1 MAVVA
6 VFNQK
11 GGVGKTTT
19 TLNVAAALVMLERQP
34 ILIDLDPQAHLSLA
48 LGLKGLPTESCI
60 SAYFLRDRPLGELV
74 RQLPNGIRIIP
85 GHPDLAKVDSMLGG
99 VKGVAAK
106 LRTGLN
112 QLGGGNGPVLMD
124 CAPALSVLTLNALFA
139 ADRVL
144 IPVTSDYLA
153 MQGLHRTEIALRVL
167 EKPLGRAIERRM
179 VVTRY
184 AEDKPQCREALAT
197 LKQRYANELTEAK
210 IADDLALAESPA
222 HGMDIF
228 AYAADS
234 TGAHDYRVLTME
246 LLSKGFFE

>member
-19 TLNVAAALVMLERQP
+19 TLNVAAALLMLERQP

-48 LGLKGLPTESCI
+48 LGLKSLPGDVCA
-60 SAYFLRDRPLGELV
+60 SAYFLHDKPLAQLV
-74 RQLPNGIRIIP
+74 RQLPGGLRIIP

-112 QLGGGNGPVLMD
+112 QLGGGNSPVLMD

-144 IPVTSDYLA
+144 IPVTSDFLA

-167 EKPLGRAIERRM
+167 EKPLGRPIERRM

-197 LKQRYANELTEAK
+197 LKQRYQHELTEAK

>member
-19 TLNVAAALVMLERQP
+19 TLNVAAALMLLERQP

-48 LGLKGLPTESCI
+48 LGLKHLPGDACV
-60 SAYFLRDRPLGELV
+60 SAYFLHDKPLSSLV
-74 RQLPNGIRIIP
+74 RQLPSGLRIIS

-106 LRTGLN
+106 LRNGLS
-112 QLGGGNGPVLMD
+112 QLASSDSPVLID

-139 ADRVL
+139 SDRVL

-167 EKPLGRAIERRM
+167 EKPLGRPIERRM
-179 VVTRY
+179 VITRY
-184 AEDKPQCREALAT
+184 AEDKPQCRDALAT
-197 LKQRYANELTEAK
+197 LKQRYVNELTEAK
-210 IADDLALAESPA
+210 IGDDLALAESPA

-234 TGAHDYRVLTME
+234 AGAHDYRVLTME
-246 LLSKGFFE
+246 LLSKGFFQ